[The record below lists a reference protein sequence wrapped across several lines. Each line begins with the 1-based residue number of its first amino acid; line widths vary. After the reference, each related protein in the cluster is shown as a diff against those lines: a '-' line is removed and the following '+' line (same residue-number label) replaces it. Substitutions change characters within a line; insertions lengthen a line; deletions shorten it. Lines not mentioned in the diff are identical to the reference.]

1 LLSTKIEGVF
11 PIHILRI
18 LPIPLHCR
26 FSIHELTHRRQSI
39 NDRAKLLRSKKP
51 LLQVSSNS
59 AWSMVPPQLASPPQ
73 EASLA
78 QRSLTS
84 CEELSLE
91 DNASLM
97 SIGSTEPLLQK
108 MAVEKEPIV
117 ATISEKLDEKS
128 LVHDPIRPRGS
139 SLLSQSE
146 QYDTWHLDLAVT
158 QSRLDILEKILP
170 IPTVK
175 LDEWKKRHLANAC
188 RYGNEELVRLLL
200 ENGADARAREASG
213 SYLMLGRTALHLAA
227 LQGNVEIARLL
238 IQCGASVNEIYTGY
252 RTPLHEAASRGNSAI
267 AMLLLQKGAPVDA
280 CDESRY
286 RPLHAAC
293 MAGSYDVARLLLQ
306 RGANIRSVGNDF
318 FQPIHH
324 AAQDG
329 GLPALIALLA
339 ANGADLEVQTPFH
352 QRPLQL
358 ACKSQGASTVKALIQ
373 AGADPN
379 AGVGDKPLQIACKYG
394 TPEVIPVLLEAGAD
408 VDFGEGTGTVL
419 ELNTPLGRAVYRRH
433 VPIITMLLKR
443 GANTNA
449 CNATGFT
456 VLHMIA
462 MDHGIPSTHFNVR
475 ERTEEALHILL
486 GHGADSK
493 ATDDGGRTVF
503 HYLAKFHIST
513 TVDALHVRNLASQF
527 QNAGAGID
535 ALNYDGDSPLDVAAS
550 SLKPGLVQIL
560 VENGARAIRPRT
572 FESLAAFERLMRD
585 EKSYD
590 AGRIRRFL
598 RNSNIAA

>member
-1 LLSTKIEGVF
+1 
-11 PIHILRI
+11 
-18 LPIPLHCR
+18 
-26 FSIHELTHRRQSI
+26 
-39 NDRAKLLRSKKP
+39 
-51 LLQVSSNS
+51 
-59 AWSMVPPQLASPPQ
+59 MVPPQISRPLK
-73 EASLA
+73 EASLEE
-78 QRSLTS
+78 RPSTS
-84 CEELSLE
+84 FEERSLE
-91 DNASLM
+91 DDVSLM
-97 SIGSTEPLLQK
+97 SIGSMEPLLQK
-108 MAVEKEPIV
+108 WTSEKEPIV
-117 ATISEKLDEKS
+117 ATINEQLDEKPPVYDRVRRHGNAQS
-128 LVHDPIRPRGS
+128 LPAQVG
-139 SLLSQSE
+139 
-146 QYDTWHLDLAVT
+146 QYDTWHLDLAA
-158 QSRLDILEKILP
+158 QQGRLDILEMILP

-175 LDEWKKRHLANAC
+175 LDGWKKRQLADAC
-188 RYGNEELVRLLL
+188 RDGDKRLVRLLL
-200 ENGADARAREASG
+200 ENGADARAREAAG

-252 RTPLHEAASRGNSAI
+252 RTPLHEAASRGHSSI
-267 AMLLLQKGAPVDA
+267 TMLLLQKGATVDA

-306 RGANIRSVGNDF
+306 RGANIHSVGNDF

-329 GLPALIALLA
+329 GLPALISLLA
-339 ANGADLEVQTPFH
+339 ANGADLEAQTPFH

-358 ACKSQGASTVKALIQ
+358 ACQSQGASTVKALIQ

-379 AGVGDKPLQIACKYG
+379 AGVGDKPLQIACKSG
-394 TPEVIPVLLEAGAD
+394 APEVVPVLLEAGAD
-408 VDFGEGTGTVL
+408 VDFGEGIGTGL
-419 ELNTPLGRAVYRRH
+419 DLNTPLGRAVYRRH
-433 VPIITMLLKR
+433 VPIISMLLKR

-462 MDHGIPSTHFNVR
+462 VDHGIPSTHFNVR

-486 GHGADSK
+486 EHGADSN

-503 HYLAKFHIST
+503 HYLAKFRISS
-513 TVDALHVRNLASQF
+513 TVDAMHVRNLASQF
-527 QNAGAGID
+527 LNAGSDID

-550 SLKPGLVQIL
+550 TLEPGLVQIL
-560 VENGARAIRPRT
+560 VENGARGIRPRT
-572 FESLAAFERLMRD
+572 FESLAAFERLVRD

-590 AGRIRRFL
+590 AGRILRYL
-598 RNSNIAA
+598 RNSNLGC

>member
-1 LLSTKIEGVF
+1 
-11 PIHILRI
+11 
-18 LPIPLHCR
+18 
-26 FSIHELTHRRQSI
+26 
-39 NDRAKLLRSKKP
+39 
-51 LLQVSSNS
+51 
-59 AWSMVPPQLASPPQ
+59 MVPPQLSRPFR
-73 EASLA
+73 EASLEE
-78 QRSLTS
+78 RPLTS
-84 CEELSLE
+84 FEEPSLE
-91 DNASLM
+91 DNVSLM

-108 MAVEKEPIV
+108 LSSEKEFMV
-117 ATISEKLDEKS
+117 ATINEKLDKKFPVYDPVISTEETKS
-128 LVHDPIRPRGS
+128 PMLRAG
-139 SLLSQSE
+139 
-146 QYDTWHLDLAVT
+146 QYDTWHLDLAVK
-158 QSRLDILEKILP
+158 QGRLDILEKILP

-175 LDEWKKRHLANAC
+175 VDEWKKYQLANAC
-188 RYGNEELVRLLL
+188 RDGDERLVRLLL
-200 ENGADARAREASG
+200 ENGADARSREAAG
-213 SYLMLGRTALHLAA
+213 SYLMIGRSALHLAA

-267 AMLLLQKGAPVDA
+267 AMLLLQQGAPADA

-306 RGANIRSVGNDF
+306 RGANIHSVGNDF

-339 ANGADLEVQTPFH
+339 ANGADLEAQTPFH

-379 AGVGDKPLQIACKYG
+379 AGAGDKPLQIACKSG
-394 TPEVIPVLLEAGAD
+394 APEVVPVLLEAGAD
-408 VDFGEGTGTVL
+408 VDFGEGIGTGT
-419 ELNTPLGRAVYRRH
+419 ELDTPLGRAVYRRH
-433 VPIITMLLKR
+433 VPIVSMLLKR

-486 GHGADSK
+486 EHGADSN
-493 ATDDGGRTVF
+493 AADDGGRTVF
-503 HYLAKFHIST
+503 HYLARFRIST
-513 TVDALHVRNLASQF
+513 TVDAMHVRNLASQF
-527 QNAGAGID
+527 LKAGADID

-560 VENGARAIRPRT
+560 VENGARGIRPRT
-572 FESLAAFERLMRD
+572 FESLAACERLVRD

-590 AGRIRRFL
+590 AGRIRRYL
-598 RNSNIAA
+598 QNSGLPG

>member
-1 LLSTKIEGVF
+1 
-11 PIHILRI
+11 
-18 LPIPLHCR
+18 
-26 FSIHELTHRRQSI
+26 
-39 NDRAKLLRSKKP
+39 LRSKKP
-51 LLQVSSNS
+51 LLQVSGNS
-59 AWSMVPPQLASPPQ
+59 VWSMVPPQLSRPLKEGSP
-73 EASLA
+73 A
-78 QRSLTS
+78 QRWLTS
-84 CEELSLE
+84 FEELSLE
-91 DNASLM
+91 DNVSLM

-108 MAVEKEPIV
+108 TAAEKEPIV
-117 ATISEKLDEKS
+117 ATINEKLDQKFPMC
-128 LVHDPIRPRGS
+128 DPIRPRGS
-139 SLLSQSE
+139 SHLLRDG
-146 QYDTWHLDLAVT
+146 QYDTWHLDLAVA

-175 LDEWKKRHLANAC
+175 LDEWKKCQLANAC
-188 RYGNEELVRLLL
+188 RNGNEGLVRLLL
-200 ENGADARAREASG
+200 ENGADARAREAPG
-213 SYLMLGRTALHLAA
+213 SFFMLGRTALHLAA
-227 LQGNVEIARLL
+227 LQGNVEIAQLL
-238 IQCGASVNEIYTGY
+238 IQCGASVNDIYTGY
-252 RTPLHEAASRGNSAI
+252 RTPLHEAASKGNSAI

-293 MAGSYDVARLLLQ
+293 MAGSYDVARVLLQ
-306 RGANIRSVGNDF
+306 RGANIHSVGNDF
-318 FQPIHH
+318 FHPIHH

-339 ANGADLEVQTPFH
+339 ANGADLEAQTPFR

-379 AGVGDKPLQIACKYG
+379 AGVGDKPIQIACKSG
-394 TPEVIPVLLEAGAD
+394 APEVVPVLLEAGAD
-408 VDFGEGTGTVL
+408 VDFGEGIGTGL

-456 VLHMIA
+456 VLHMVA
-462 MDHGIPSTHFNVR
+462 MDHGIPSMHFNVR

-486 GHGADSK
+486 EHGADTN

-503 HYLAKFHIST
+503 HYLAKFLIST
-513 TVDALHVRNLASQF
+513 TVDAMHVRNLASQF
-527 QNAGAGID
+527 RNAGADID

-550 SLKPGLVQIL
+550 SLKPGLVQIF
-560 VENGARAIRPRT
+560 VENGARGVRPRT
-572 FESLAAFERLMRD
+572 FESLAAFEGLVRD

-598 RNSNIAA
+598 RHSNLAV

>member
-1 LLSTKIEGVF
+1 MLF
-11 PIHILRI
+11 
-18 LPIPLHCR
+18 R
-26 FSIHELTHRRQSI
+26 FAADVNAQALTLRRQSA
-39 NDRAKLLRSKKP
+39 NDRAQLLRSKTP
-51 LLQVSSNS
+51 LLQVSGNS
-59 AWSMVPPQLASPPQ
+59 AWSMVPPQISHPLK
-73 EASLA
+73 EAL
-78 QRSLTS
+78 L
-84 CEELSLE
+84 EEHPLNSFEEPSLE
-91 DNASLM
+91 DNVSLI

-108 MAVEKEPIV
+108 WTSEKEPII
-117 ATISEKLDEKS
+117 ATVNEKLDEKS
-128 LVHDPIRPRGS
+128 PIKDAIRRPGNRPPQLMRVG
-139 SLLSQSE
+139 
-146 QYDTWHLDLAVT
+146 QYDTWHLDLAV
-158 QSRLDILEKILP
+158 QQDRLDILEKILP

-175 LDEWKKRHLANAC
+175 LDEWKKLQLADAC
-188 RYGNEELVRLLL
+188 RDGNERLVRLLL
-200 ENGADARAREASG
+200 ENGADAQARETAE

-252 RTPLHEAASRGNSAI
+252 RTPLHEAASRGHSAI
-267 AMLLLQKGAPVDA
+267 TMLLLQKGAPVDA

-306 RGANIRSVGNDF
+306 RGANLHSVGNDF

-329 GLPALIALLA
+329 GLPALISLLA
-339 ANGADLEVQTPFH
+339 ANGADLEAQTPFQ

-379 AGVGDKPLQIACKYG
+379 AGAGDKPLQIACRSG
-394 TPEVIPVLLEAGAD
+394 TPEVVPVLLEAGAD
-408 VDFGEGTGTVL
+408 VDFGEGKGTGL
-419 ELNTPLGRAVYRRH
+419 ELDTPLGRAVYRRH
-433 VPIITMLLKR
+433 VPIISMLLKR

-449 CNATGFT
+449 CNAAGFT

-475 ERTEEALHILL
+475 ERTEEALRILL
-486 GHGADSK
+486 EHGADSN
-493 ATDDGGRTVF
+493 AIDDGGRTVF
-503 HYLAKFHIST
+503 HYLAKFRISSS
-513 TVDALHVRNLASQF
+513 VDAMHVRNLASQF
-527 QNAGAGID
+527 LNAGADID

-550 SLKPGLVQIL
+550 SLKPALVQVL
-560 VENGARAIRPRT
+560 VENGARGIKRRT
-572 FESLAAFERLMRD
+572 FANLVAFERLVRD

-590 AGRIRRFL
+590 AGRILRYL
-598 RNSNIAA
+598 RNSNLGG